1 MTTKADLSGTTA
13 IPRPVTM
20 FFVKDKGGVNNSHN
34 AMATGTLLR
43 LSGGDAFTTAIV
55 DLDGSTGTTIGKMGR
70 RGNDGRLLLDQEG
83 GVIPV
88 DLFHP
93 EKRMRIF
100 DVVEVEDR
108 FLLLDGPAA
117 ALKTLKEINPNLS
130 AADWVA
136 HNAACGRDLVVVVSI
151 TPHLAS
157 ITNVANAI
165 EMFGSGAQYVVIRS
179 MRDCRPHDYVLWDS
193 PDFTDRYGNIVSGN
207 SKALLEAAGG
217 TVLDMP
223 ALSAGVLAYAEAKK
237 VPFGEAIASPF
248 LRPAQRLSIRNWL
261 IDWAAQ
267 LDRIRGPLGLDA
279 GFEWIV
285 R

>member
-1 MTTKADLSGTTA
+1 MTTKADLNGTTA
-13 IPRPVTM
+13 LPRPITM

-43 LSGGDAFTTAIV
+43 LSGGDTFTAAIV
-55 DLDGSTGTTIGKMGR
+55 DLDGSTGTTVSKMGN
-70 RGNDGRLLLDQEG
+70 RGDDGRLLLDQEG
-83 GVIPV
+83 GVIPI
-88 DLFHP
+88 DLFDR

-100 DVVEVEDR
+100 DIVEVDDR

-117 ALKTLKEINPNLS
+117 ALKMLKEINPNLS

-136 HNAACGRDLVVVVSI
+136 HNTACGRDLIVVVSI

-157 ITNVANAI
+157 ITNVASAI
-165 EMFGSGAQYVVIRS
+165 EMFGPSAQYVVIRS
-179 MRDCRPHDYVLWDS
+179 MRDCRPHDYVLWDK
-193 PDFTDRYGNIVSGN
+193 PDFTDRYANVVSGN
-207 SKALLEAAGG
+207 SKARLEAAGG
-217 TVLDMP
+217 IVLDMP

-237 VPFGEAIASPF
+237 VPFTEAISSPF
-248 LRPAQRLSIRNWL
+248 LNTVQRLSIRNWL
-261 IDWAAQ
+261 TDWSAQ

-279 GFEWIV
+279 GFEWII